1 MQWERLRNSN
11 ALIQFL
17 SSSVKAWNLSSL
29 HTLQIHIRN
38 DTAIVLY
45 VCGHINNTRFSLNKY
60 IVEPKRLC
68 IQYIERLFANSKH
81 IFWWL
86 PHQLC
91 IPRSLLLMVWPFFLC
106 RPYKDKKQ
114 YRLAC
119 INFVCLIVHMYL
131 ECEFAFSSSWI
142 IHSIRYNMFVLK
154 KSVAHA
160 FTVFVFPSYLVYTN
174 SVYTWS
180 LAYFFLKIIP
190 KRELLCRTLHT
201 THRIADRQFFMILYN
216 YTYTVILSWYVFFV
230 KFFFFVDGFF

>member
-1 MQWERLRNSN
+1 MRDFLRT
-11 ALIQFL
+11 Q
-17 SSSVKAWNLSSL
+17 
-29 HTLQIHIRN
+29 
-38 DTAIVLY
+38 
-45 VCGHINNTRFSLNKY
+45 
-60 IVEPKRLC
+60 
-68 IQYIERLFANSKH
+68 KH

-131 ECEFAFSSSWI
+131 ECEFAFSSSWV

-160 FTVFVFPSYLVYTN
+160 FTVYVFPSYLVYTN

-190 KRELLCRTLHT
+190 KRELICRTLHT

-230 KFFFFVDGFF
+230 KFFFRRWIFLGYLVNLFVCVWYLCMYDRREYLCILYRQ

>member
-1 MQWERLRNSN
+1 
-11 ALIQFL
+11 
-17 SSSVKAWNLSSL
+17 
-29 HTLQIHIRN
+29 
-38 DTAIVLY
+38 
-45 VCGHINNTRFSLNKY
+45 
-60 IVEPKRLC
+60 
-68 IQYIERLFANSKH
+68 
-81 IFWWL
+81 
-86 PHQLC
+86 
-91 IPRSLLLMVWPFFLC
+91 MVWPFFLC

-160 FTVFVFPSYLVYTN
+160 FTVYVFPSYLVYTN

-190 KRELLCRTLHT
+190 KRELICRTLHT
-201 THRIADRQFFMILYN
+201 THSIADRQFFMILYN

-230 KFFFFVDGFF
+230 KFFFRRWIFLGYLVNLFVCVWYLCMYERREYLCILYRQSCAYVFNNTNTDQMK